1 MIPSTGTDQT
11 LEKLR
16 AVAYR
21 VAEGFDALSD
31 VSAVLVHGSV
41 ALGAVDELS
50 DVDLLVVFQSEI
62 PPLSERVGILRSLGS
77 GWSFGE
83 RNPASLF
90 PVVDKDGKVD
100 GAPVTVHYQTVP
112 WIDGVLSEVLDRGA
126 ISTEALPFRPYTL
139 PALIQRAWV
148 LRNHNGHVE
157 RWREWAEV
165 YPERLRANILRH
177 FAPTLMEHTDELE
190 RTARR
195 SLGARNFIFFLN
207 WDVDDLTSIL
217 FALNGVYDPADR
229 RMDTCVVP
237 HLPYLP
243 AGYVAALQDVLEGPF
258 DDRGMRCRAQLFQGL
273 VTEVLERVEALAQDA
288 VFEL

>member
-1 MIPSTGTDQT
+1 MIRPADRNHT

-16 AVAYR
+16 EVARR
-21 VAEGFDALSD
+21 VGDGFDGLPSVA
-31 VSAVLVHGSV
+31 AVLVHGSV
-41 ALGAVDELS
+41 ALGVVDELS
-50 DVDLLVVFQSEI
+50 DVDLLVVFRSEI
-62 PPLSERVGILRSLGS
+62 PPLSERVRILRVLGS
-77 GWSFGE
+77 GWSFDE
-83 RNPASLF
+83 RTAGSLF
-90 PVVDKDGKVD
+90 PVVDKDGEV
-100 GAPVTVHYQTVP
+100 GGVPVTVHYQTVP

-148 LRNHNGHVE
+148 LRDHNGHVE

-195 SLGARNFIFFLN
+195 GLGARNFIFFLN
-207 WDVDDLTSIL
+207 WAVDDLTSIL

-243 AGYVAALQDVLEGPF
+243 AGYVAAMQDVLEGPF

-273 VTEVLERVEALAQDA
+273 VTEVLERVEA
-288 VFEL
+288 FS